1 MLKILP
7 KQREAFGSI
16 AEDLFIKR
24 LVEHFRENYADTVV
38 TLPSGTKSVN
48 ISVSEMKEAQL
59 KESLARGV
67 SRARK
72 YEITHES
79 SIAGFIAIMFEAA
92 PNFDEHPVL
101 QQTLSNPEVEANARV
116 GKLLETFT
124 EEILEAVRSRYNVNV
139 WVS

>member
-1 MLKILP
+1 MKILP
-7 KQREAFGSI
+7 TQLEAFGSI
-16 AEDLFIKR
+16 AEDLFMQR
-24 LVEHFRENYADTVV
+24 LLEHFRENYPDTVV
-38 TLPSGTKSVN
+38 KLPSGTKSVN

-59 KESLARGV
+59 KETLARGV